1 MILGFLFLL
10 ISLAGSGLI
19 YYYSGL
25 WMVWYW
31 FFVPIISVPVLFA
44 LMFGIHVLFM
54 GFLALFVNKK
64 KDQVVPNKFYY
75 WIITQTLW
83 IVMFVS
89 NTKIHMSGQD
99 KLPKDQRY
107 LFVSN
112 HISKFDQFCTLV
124 KMPKEGL
131 IFISKPENLDI
142 PIAGAF
148 MHKAGFIPINRE
160 DNVEGLKAI
169 LKAVNAINKGVASVG
184 ISPEGTRSKTLELLP
199 FHPGSFKIATKTHCP
214 IVVACFQNTHLIKRR
229 FLIKRTNVYFD
240 ILKTIPYEEYK
251 DKSTIEISSE
261 VESMIKEHQAKTSGR
276 FIR

>member
-10 ISLAGSGLI
+10 LSIAGSGLI
-19 YYYSGL
+19 YYFTNL
-25 WMVWYW
+25 WTVWYW
-31 FFVPIISVPVLFA
+31 FWIPLVSIPILF
-44 LMFGIHVLFM
+44 LLIFGLHIIFM
-54 GFLALFVNKK
+54 GFLSLFVDKK
-64 KDQVVPNKFYY
+64 KEQVVPNKFFYWFITETI
-75 WIITQTLW
+75 WIIML
-83 IVMFVS
+83 FS
-89 NTKIHMSGQD
+89 NTKVHTTGLD
-99 KLPKDQRY
+99 KLPKGTKY

-112 HISKFDQFCTLV
+112 HISKFDQFCTLL
-124 KMPKEGL
+124 KLPKEGL

-148 MHKAGFIPINRE
+148 MHKAGFIPINRT

-169 LKAVNAINKGVASVG
+169 LKAVNAISKGYASVG

-214 IVVACFQNTHLIKRR
+214 IVVACFQNTHLVKRN
-229 FLIKRTNVYFD
+229 FFFKRTNVYFD

-251 DKSTIEISSE
+251 DKNTIEISSE
-261 VESMIKEHQAKTSGR
+261 VENMIKEHQTKTSGR